1 VGIVEECGKNVEG
14 IREGER
20 VVLAPPLHCRIRE
33 VEPVCSACA
42 AGNEGLCT
50 NVTRGIISAGIQTG
64 FCRDTGGGWSHSL
77 VAHENQLF
85 KVPDDLAAE
94 EAVLIEPFSCCLYAA
109 KKSNVGQDGTI
120 LVIGCGTMG
129 LLTIAALRMLGRKC
143 RIIAVARYPHQQE
156 AALRLGADI
165 VVGGRDPFPDLVS
178 RLEAESRQPELG
190 RPTVLGGADAT
201 YDCVGSSRTIDD
213 SMRLTRSGGSIFM
226 VGMPSIPDN
235 VDWTSMWFKELRI
248 EGSYTSDHRTF
259 RQATEMISAS
269 PGKLKGL
276 VGARYPLRELQS
288 ALDSALHTGR
298 SGVIKTVFDLENS

>member
-1 VGIVEECGKNVEG
+1 
-14 IREGER
+14 
-20 VVLAPPLHCRIRE
+20 
-33 VEPVCSACA
+33 
-42 AGNEGLCT
+42 
-50 NVTRGIISAGIQTG
+50 
-64 FCRDTGGGWSHSL
+64 
-77 VAHENQLF
+77 
-85 KVPDDLAAE
+85 
-94 EAVLIEPFSCCLYAA
+94 
-109 KKSNVGQDGTI
+109 
-120 LVIGCGTMG
+120 
-129 LLTIAALRMLGRKC
+129 KC

-269 PGKLKGL
+269 PGKLK
-276 VGARYPLRELQS
+276 
-288 ALDSALHTGR
+288 
-298 SGVIKTVFDLENS
+298 